1 MNKRAKFGLTLLILL
16 CLVLSSC
23 NINGAR
29 TVTETSSSIVAST
42 STMSSLTTSISLG
55 DEITEWKSTMLASES
70 NIVFGSGVGATIAGK
85 NYLICT
91 VDFGNNPEGTG
102 TNADA
107 GIIISDISNPDN
119 PEEISYLKTGQ
130 DKQILFEGNLKLIG
144 RTLYALMYDSALPES
159 YLWIIDV
166 SDPDN
171 PKDLGETALAT
182 SFDSDI
188 EVSGNYAYIV
198 FNSYTKGNETISTF
212 DISDPANPRNV
223 GEITIP
229 IPGSFNALKSTGSL
243 LFAMT
248 DDGLYIFNA
257 SIPGSLKQIGFLGN
271 PFPPLTGVIP
281 PEYIPPDF
289 FDMALAGNDLY
300 IVSGIDRLL
309 VVDIS
314 TPTNPKIIS
323 NFEMQEQ
330 GTNIIVSG
338 NRAYLLSCNGP
349 VAFSEGVENLLAV
362 VDISNPGNL
371 KEFNS
376 VLLSPTYSESYSNL
390 IETDNHLYFCDDRY
404 PSILIIDL
412 QSLADSLK

>member
-198 FNSYTKGNETISTF
+198 FNSYTNGNETISTF
-212 DISDPANPRNV
+212 DISDPTNPGSV

-338 NRAYLLSCNGP
+338 NRAYVLSCNGSIT
-349 VAFSEGVENLLAV
+349 FSEGVENLLAV

>member
-1 MNKRAKFGLTLLILL
+1 
-16 CLVLSSC
+16 
-23 NINGAR
+23 
-29 TVTETSSSIVAST
+29 
-42 STMSSLTTSISLG
+42 MSSLTTSISLG

-198 FNSYTKGNETISTF
+198 FNSYTNGNETISTF
-212 DISDPANPRNV
+212 DISDPTNPGSV

>member
-198 FNSYTKGNETISTF
+198 FNSYTNGNETISTF
-212 DISDPANPRNV
+212 DISDPTNPGSV

>member
-1 MNKRAKFGLTLLILL
+1 MNKRAIFGLTLLILF
-16 CLVLSSC
+16 CLALSSC
-23 NINGAR
+23 NADEIKG
-29 TVTETSSSIVAST
+29 VTETSSSIVAST
-42 STMSSLTTSISLG
+42 STMSSLTTSASLG

-70 NIVFGSGVGATIAGK
+70 NIVFGSGVGATISGK

-119 PEEISYLKTGQ
+119 PEELSYLKTGQ

-144 RTLYALMYDSALPES
+144 TTLYALMYNPALPES
-159 YLWIIDV
+159 YLWVIDV

-171 PKDLGETALAT
+171 PKDLGETALAA
-182 SFDSDI
+182 SFGSNI

-212 DISDPANPRNV
+212 DISDPTNPRSV

-229 IPGSFNALKSTGSL
+229 IPGSFNALKLSGSL

-257 SIPGSLKQIGFLGN
+257 SIPGSLKQIGFLAN

-289 FDMALAGNDLY
+289 FDMASAGNDLY

-309 VVDIS
+309 VIDVS
-314 TPTNPKIIS
+314 TPTNPKIIN

-330 GTNIIVSG
+330 GTNIIISED
-338 NRAYLLSCNGP
+338 RAYVLSCNGSI
-349 VAFSEGVENLLAV
+349 AFSEGVENLLAV

-376 VLLSPTYSESYSNL
+376 ILLSPTYSESYSNL

-404 PSILIIDL
+404 PSVLIIDL
-412 QSLADSLK
+412 SKLPLN

>member
-1 MNKRAKFGLTLLILL
+1 MKKWISPGLILFIL
-16 CLVLSSC
+16 FCVVLSSC
-23 NINGAR
+23 NADEIKG
-29 TVTETSSSIVAST
+29 VTETSSSVVTST
-42 STMSSLTTSISLG
+42 STTLSLATSKSLG
-55 DEITEWKSTMLASES
+55 NGITQWKSTMLASES

-85 NYLICT
+85 NYLICA

-107 GIIISDISNPDN
+107 GIIILDLSNPDN

-130 DKQILFEGNLKLIG
+130 DKQILFESNLKLIG
-144 RTLYALMYDSALPES
+144 TTLYVLIYDPALPES

-171 PKDLGETALAT
+171 PKDLGKTALAA

-198 FNSYTKGNETISTF
+198 FNNYTNGNETISTF
-212 DISDPANPRNV
+212 DISDPPNPRSI

-257 SIPGSLKQIGFLGN
+257 SIPGSLKQIGFLAN

-309 VVDIS
+309 VVDVS
-314 TPTNPKIIS
+314 TPTNPKIIN

-330 GTNIIVSG
+330 GTNIIVLG

-349 VAFSEGVENLLAV
+349 VAYSEGVENLLGV

>member
-144 RTLYALMYDSALPES
+144 TTLYALMYDPALPES
-159 YLWIIDV
+159 YLWVIDV

-171 PKDLGETALAT
+171 PKDLGETALAA

-198 FNSYTKGNETISTF
+198 FNSYTKGYETISTF
-212 DISDPANPRNV
+212 DISDPTNPGSV

>member
-119 PEEISYLKTGQ
+119 PEEISYLKTGL

-144 RTLYALMYDSALPES
+144 TTLYALMYDPALPES

-171 PKDLGETALAT
+171 PKDLGKTALAA

-198 FNSYTKGNETISTF
+198 FNSYTNGNQTISTF
-212 DISDPANPRNV
+212 DISDPTNPRSV

-229 IPGSFNALKSTGSL
+229 IPGFFNALKLSGSL
-243 LFAMT
+243 LFAM
-248 DDGLYIFNA
+248 DYDGLYIFNA
-257 SIPGSLKQIGFLGN
+257 SIPSSLKQIGFLAN

-309 VVDIS
+309 VVDVS
-314 TPTNPKIIS
+314 TPTNPKIIG

-338 NRAYLLSCNGP
+338 NRAYLLSCNGSIT
-349 VAFSEGVENLLAV
+349 FSEGVENLLAV

-390 IETDNHLYFCDDRY
+390 IETDNRLYFCDDRY

-412 QSLADSLK
+412 QNLADSLK

>member
-1 MNKRAKFGLTLLILL
+1 
-16 CLVLSSC
+16 
-23 NINGAR
+23 
-29 TVTETSSSIVAST
+29 
-42 STMSSLTTSISLG
+42 
-55 DEITEWKSTMLASES
+55 MLASES

-144 RTLYALMYDSALPES
+144 TTLYALMYDPALPES
-159 YLWIIDV
+159 YLWVIDV

-171 PKDLGETALAT
+171 PKDLGETALAA

-198 FNSYTKGNETISTF
+198 FNSYTNGNETISTF
-212 DISDPANPRNV
+212 DISDPTNPGSV

-257 SIPGSLKQIGFLGN
+257 SIPSSLKQIGFLAN
-271 PFPPLTGVIP
+271 PFPPLTGIIP

-314 TPTNPKIIS
+314 TPTNPKIIG

-338 NRAYLLSCNGP
+338 NRAYVLSCNGSIT
-349 VAFSEGVENLLAV
+349 FSEGVENLLAV

-390 IETDNHLYFCDDRY
+390 IETDNRLYFCDDRY

>member
-1 MNKRAKFGLTLLILL
+1 
-16 CLVLSSC
+16 
-23 NINGAR
+23 
-29 TVTETSSSIVAST
+29 
-42 STMSSLTTSISLG
+42 MSSLTTSISLG
-55 DEITEWKSTMLASES
+55 GEITEWKSTMLASES

-198 FNSYTKGNETISTF
+198 FNSYTNGNETISTF
-212 DISDPANPRNV
+212 DISDPTNPGSV

>member
-1 MNKRAKFGLTLLILL
+1 MNERAKFGLTLLILF
-16 CLVLSSC
+16 CLALSSC
-23 NINGAR
+23 NADEIKG
-29 TVTETSSSIVAST
+29 VTETSSSIVAST
-42 STMSSLTTSISLG
+42 STMSSLTTSTSLG

-91 VDFGNNPEGTG
+91 VDFGNNPEGAG

-107 GIIISDISNPDN
+107 GIIVSDISNPDN

-130 DKQILFEGNLKLIG
+130 DKRILFEGNLKLIG
-144 RTLYALMYDSALPES
+144 TTLYALIYDPALPES
-159 YLWIIDV
+159 YLWVIDV

-171 PKDLGETALAT
+171 PKDLGETALAA
-182 SFDSDI
+182 SFGSNI

-198 FNSYTKGNETISTF
+198 FNNYTKGNETISTF
-212 DISDPANPRNV
+212 DISDPTNPRSV

-229 IPGSFNALKSTGSL
+229 IPGSFNALKLSGSL

-257 SIPGSLKQIGFLGN
+257 SIPGSLKQIGFLAN

-309 VVDIS
+309 VIDVS
-314 TPTNPKIIS
+314 TPTNPKIIN

-330 GTNIIVSG
+330 GTNIIISED
-338 NRAYLLSCNGP
+338 RAYVLSCNGSI
-349 VAFSEGVENLLAV
+349 AFSEGVENLLAV

-376 VLLSPTYSESYSNL
+376 ILLSPTYSESYSNL

-404 PSILIIDL
+404 PSVLIIDL
-412 QSLADSLK
+412 SKLPLN

>member
-1 MNKRAKFGLTLLILL
+1 MKKWASLGLTLLALF

-23 NINGAR
+23 NVDQVR
-29 TVTETSSSIVAST
+29 TVTGTSSSVVAST
-42 STMSSLTTSISLG
+42 STMSSLTTSISEG
-55 DEITEWKSTMLASES
+55 DELTEWKSTMLASES
-70 NIVFGSGVGATIAGK
+70 NITFGSSVAATIGGK

-91 VDFGNNPEGTG
+91 VDFGNNPEGSG

-107 GIIISDISNPDN
+107 GIIILDVSNPDN
-119 PEEISYLKTGQ
+119 PEEISYLKTEQGNR
-130 DKQILFEGNLKLIG
+130 ILFEGNP
-144 RTLYALMYDSALPES
+144 TLNGSILYVLTYDQALTDS

-166 SDPDN
+166 SDPNN
-171 PKDLGETALAT
+171 PKDVGKTALAG
-182 SFDSDI
+182 SFDTDI
-188 EVSGNYAYIV
+188 EVSGKYAYIISNNQT
-198 FNSYTKGNETISTF
+198 NSSQTINTL
-212 DISDPANPRNV
+212 DISDPIHPRNV
-223 GEITIP
+223 GKITTLA
-229 IPGSFNALKSTGSL
+229 FLNTLKSSGSL
-243 LFAMT
+243 LFALAEN
-248 DDGLYIFNA
+248 GLYIFN
-257 SIPGSLKQIGFLGN
+257 SSVPSDLKQIGFLSN
-271 PFPPLTGVIP
+271 PFPPLTGVIA
-281 PEYIPPDF
+281 PEHIPPDF
-289 FDMALAGNDLY
+289 FDIALAGNDLY

-314 TPTNPKIIS
+314 TPTTPKIIS

-349 VAFSEGVENLLAV
+349 IAFSESVENLLAV

-376 VLLSPTYSESYSNL
+376 VLLSPTYSESYGNM